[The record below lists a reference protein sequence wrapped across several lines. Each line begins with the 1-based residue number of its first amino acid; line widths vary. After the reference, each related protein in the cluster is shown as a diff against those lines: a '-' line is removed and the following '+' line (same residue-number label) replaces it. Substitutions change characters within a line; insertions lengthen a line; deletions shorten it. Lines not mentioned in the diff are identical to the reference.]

1 MNELSIL
8 AIAVGGGLG
17 SVARFITA
25 KEMGRLMG
33 DYLPYGTLVVNMLG
47 SFALGWLA
55 TFFIDRIDI
64 SNALRLGLTVGF
76 LGAFTTFSTFS
87 LESLELLIDGY
98 VWKASINIA
107 ANATLCLGMCYFGI
121 RIAQSS

>member
-8 AIAVGGGLG
+8 AIAAGGGLG

-25 KEMGRLMG
+25 KEMGKLMG
-33 DYLPYGTLVVNMLG
+33 DYLPYGTLAVNMLG

-55 TFFIDRIDI
+55 TFFIDRPDI

-76 LGAFTTFSTFS
+76 LGAFTTFSAFS
-87 LESLELLIDGY
+87 YESLGLFLSGDL
-98 VWKASINIA
+98 WKAVLNIVV
-107 ANATLCLGMCYFGI
+107 NVTLCLVMCYFGI
-121 RIAQSS
+121 KVAQST

>member
-33 DYLPYGTLVVNMLG
+33 DFLPYGTLAVNVLG

-55 TFFIDRIDI
+55 TFFLDRPDI

-76 LGAFTTFSTFS
+76 LGAFTTFSAFS
-87 LESLELLIDGY
+87 LESLEFLLGGDL
-98 VWKASINIA
+98 WRAALNITS
-107 ANATLCLGMCYFGI
+107 NATLCLVMCYFGI
-121 RIAQSS
+121 RIAQST

>member
-17 SVARFITA
+17 SLARFITA

-33 DYLPYGTLVVNMLG
+33 DYLPYGTLAVNMLG

-55 TFFIDRIDI
+55 TFFIDRPDI

-87 LESLELLIDGY
+87 LESIELLMRGNY
-98 VWKASINIA
+98 WRASLNIVS
-107 ANATLCLGMCYFGI
+107 NTTVCLGMCFLGI